1 MQISLG
7 NWSVSA
13 VIYDDC
19 AVRKEDAVITQNKK
33 YKSEVPLDLGK
44 KSKDS
49 YLPILRDHP

>member
-49 YLPILRDHP
+49 Y